1 MQVDHSPVTIK
12 DKQFEIYISA
22 EEISH
27 CISSLAHQLDDQ
39 YLNKDPLVLGILNG
53 SFMFVSDLVKRLDM
67 DPEISFIKL
76 ASYDG
81 TQSTGKVNELI
92 GIKEDLRGR
101 HVIVMEDIVD
111 TGNTLEKIMHVLE
124 SHQPASLEICTLL
137 YKPEAYKKSFPVKF
151 IGKEIPNKFVVGYGL
166 DYDGYGRTLEH
177 IYQII

>member
-27 CISSLAHQLDDQ
+27 CLSSLAHQLDDQ

-137 YKPEAYKKSFPVKF
+137 YKPCLLYTSPSPRDRQKSRMPSSA
-151 IGKEIPNKFVVGYGL
+151 
-166 DYDGYGRTLEH
+166 
-177 IYQII
+177 